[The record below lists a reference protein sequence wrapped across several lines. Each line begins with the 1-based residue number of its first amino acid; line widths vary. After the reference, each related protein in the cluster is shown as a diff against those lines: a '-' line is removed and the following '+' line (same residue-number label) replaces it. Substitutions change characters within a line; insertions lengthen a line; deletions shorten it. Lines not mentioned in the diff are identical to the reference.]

1 MFISAT
7 SGHEINEAWIE
18 TRPETQTPVKQ
29 ELAGLVNGFAEN
41 TTLHGFAS
49 LFRKRETPNPL
60 KWKNCMVLLAILGS
74 MSFLGV
80 NLYLLFSDYFQ
91 YPVTTSIVMERRE
104 SLELPAVTVCVETE
118 DVSSAVSHFVIST
131 NLVDVKG
138 VFISTFK
145 QAL

>member
-1 MFISAT
+1 MYISAT
-7 SGHEINEAWIE
+7 SGQGIRNAWRE
-18 TRPETQTPVKQ
+18 TRPDTQIPVKQ

-104 SLELPAVTVCVETE
+104 SLELPAVTVCVESKSM
-118 DVSSAVSHFVIST
+118 DVSSAVSLYI
-131 NLVDVKG
+131 
-138 VFISTFK
+138 
-145 QAL
+145 

>member
-1 MFISAT
+1 
-7 SGHEINEAWIE
+7 
-18 TRPETQTPVKQ
+18 
-29 ELAGLVNGFAEN
+29 
-41 TTLHGFAS
+41 
-49 LFRKRETPNPL
+49 
-60 KWKNCMVLLAILGS
+60 MVLLAILGS

-138 VFISTFK
+138 VFISTYK
-145 QAL
+145 HAL